1 MHPENYKRMSRNWE
15 PVRTR
20 HAPEDCFNKGIV
32 GFNLNWLSV
41 ADTLSLLFLL
51 LFGRDST

>member
-15 PVRTR
+15 PVRAR
-20 HAPEDCFNKGIV
+20 HALEDCFNKSIV
-32 GFNLNWLSV
+32 GFILNWLRV
-41 ADTLSLLFLL
+41 TDTLSLLFLL